1 MSLLEEVAA
10 QVRTV
15 ISDLGE
21 LRTGLDPALQHLER
35 AGQAFA
41 RVGQGTAA
49 GQLAQAVVA
58 CAETAERLVS
68 AMTVTDKAREEL
80 WDYHQIIAPSMAGP
94 RPTALPVAISQ
105 AGSSLPD
112 ARDPQ
117 PAPYIS
123 AFFDGLR
130 VRQSVREPT
139 DGVLTTSDGQRIEE
153 VHSGKT
159 GPGAGGPGLRFPWR
173 NAETTLAHA
182 EGHAAAIMRA
192 RGITRATLYVN
203 NTPCGGP
210 AGCDRL
216 LPDVLPATATL
227 TVYGPGGFCRVYA
240 GTGRGL
246 T

>member
-49 GQLAQAVVA
+49 SQLAQAVVA

-80 WDYHQIIAPSMAGP
+80 WN
-94 RPTALPVAISQ
+94 
-105 AGSSLPD
+105 
-112 ARDPQ
+112 ARVPQ
-117 PAPYIS
+117 PASYIS

-139 DGVLTTSDGQRIEE
+139 DGVLTTSDGQRIED

-159 GPGAGGPGLRFPWR
+159 GPGAGGPGLRFSWR